1 MSVILIMMPFSGRS
15 QNTDCPPDA
24 QLRKILA
31 DARQKPI
38 LEERIGYL
46 NDDINILNQRIVEK
60 EGIIRDLKSK
70 DSTSSD
76 IIRTYEREIG
86 TMKEQRKIL
95 EDQAKDFCKA
105 AEAREEKEILDGGRW
120 SGRGWHHGLSVY
132 RKIIIHL

>member
-1 MSVILIMMPFSGRS
+1 MLLSTLMILITVPFSGRS
-15 QNTDCPPDA
+15 QNTDCPTDA
-24 QLRKILA
+24 QLRKILT

-46 NDDINILNQRIVEK
+46 NDDINILNQRITEK
-60 EGIIRDLKSK
+60 ESIIRDLKSK

-95 EDQAKDFCKA
+95 EDQAKDFAKQLKREKRKRFWTA
-105 AEAREEKEILDGGRW
+105 AGGVA
-120 SGRGWHHGLSVY
+120 GVGIMAYLY
-132 RKIIIHL
+132 ITK

>member
-1 MSVILIMMPFSGRS
+1 MSVILITMPFSGRS

-70 DSTSSD
+70 DSTSSA

-86 TMKEQRKIL
+86 AIKEQRMIL
-95 EDQAKDFCKA
+95 EDQAKIFAKQLKREKRKRFWTA
-105 AEAREEKEILDGGRW
+105 AGGVA
-120 SGRGWHHGLSVY
+120 GVGIMAYLY
-132 RKIIIHL
+132 IAK